1 MTNMSEINVLI
12 TQPFPESLIERLA
25 AVSPQLK
32 IHVHHAQSAED
43 LPEELLP
50 EIEILYTLSAL
61 PEPEAAP
68 RLRWVQLHL
77 TGVDHVAEH
86 DLMHSEVMVTTMSG
100 ASVPQIA
107 EFALMC
113 MLALSRR
120 LSIMIDDVAD
130 VRWMG
135 ERFKR
140 YRSFELRGSTL
151 GIIGYGSIG
160 REVARLGRAF
170 GASVLATKNDL
181 KKLKDEGYVLEGLGD
196 PEAELPDR
204 LYPPQAAGSMVS
216 ECDFIV
222 VTVPLTPQTRGLVDA
237 KVFEMMKPTAY
248 LIDVSRGGVVDH
260 GALVEA
266 LNEKRL
272 AGAALD
278 VYPVEPLPESSPLWN
293 MPNVI
298 LSPHVAGAS
307 EKYNERAVDLFIEN
321 LHRYRAGRPL
331 LNLYDP
337 ERMY

>member
-1 MTNMSEINVLI
+1 MTSMSEINVLL
-12 TQPFPESLIERLA
+12 TLPFPEPLIERLM

-32 IHVHHAQSAED
+32 IHVHHAQSAKE

-61 PEPEAAP
+61 PKPEAAP
-68 RLRWVQLHL
+68 KLRWVQLHL
-77 TGVDHVAEH
+77 AGVDHVAEH
-86 DLMHSEVMVTTMSG
+86 DLMHSEVIVTTLSG
-100 ASVPQIA
+100 AGAPQVA

-120 LSIMIDDVAD
+120 LPTMIDDVAD
-130 VRWMG
+130 VRWMV

-140 YRSFELRGSTL
+140 YRSVELRGSTV

-160 REVARLGRAF
+160 REVARLSRAF
-170 GASVLATKNDL
+170 GATVLATKRDL
-181 KKLKDEGYVLEGLGD
+181 KNLKDEDYELEGLGD
-196 PEAELPDR
+196 PDAELPSR
-204 LYPPQAAGSMVS
+204 LYPPQAVGSMVS
-216 ECDFIV
+216 ECDFVV
-222 VTVPLTPQTRGLVDA
+222 VTVPLTPETRGLINAQVL
-237 KVFEMMKPTAY
+237 KGMKPTAY
-248 LIDVSRGGVVDH
+248 LVDVSRGGVVDH
-260 GALVEA
+260 GALIEA

-278 VYPVEPLPESSPLWN
+278 VYPVEPLPESSPLWD

-307 EKYNERAVDLFIEN
+307 DKYYERAVDLFIEN

-337 ERMY
+337 DRKY